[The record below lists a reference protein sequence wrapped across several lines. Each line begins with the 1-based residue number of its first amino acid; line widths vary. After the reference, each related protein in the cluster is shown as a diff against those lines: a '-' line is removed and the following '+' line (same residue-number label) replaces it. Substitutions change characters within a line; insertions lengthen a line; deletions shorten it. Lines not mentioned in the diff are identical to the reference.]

1 MRNYEFK
8 LTPAYCLYNGIAVV
22 KQEGSHICFMAENP
36 ADTVLRNR
44 LKKAFSNYVDYVLR
58 QEDCPSEYRDT
69 PSVVFVQGSRTEL
82 RNYVSKLYSMPEKQI
97 SETKTEN
104 PQSDA
109 AAVLLLD
116 SILAEARSCNA
127 TDIHI
132 ESNMVRF
139 RINGILKNVS
149 QISDEKT
156 TELIQRIKFLAGMNV
171 LEKRRSQ
178 DGHFVYGNENPV
190 FIRVSVMGIV
200 GKDDKLSRESV
211 VIRLL
216 DTKRLP
222 LALDKLGFTQKQNQ
236 KIQTITSEPNGLIII
251 CGPTGAGKSTTAA
264 AILIDIEKRRNSS
277 VKIISIE
284 DPPEYIIPGVTQIQ
298 VDEKIDNSFE
308 DALTHVFR
316 QDPDV
321 LMIGEIRDKNSADV
335 AIKAA
340 LTGHLVLATLHS
352 STAAGAILRLENIGI
367 SRNLII
373 SVLKGVV
380 VQELKTVGGNANLVA
395 DVSIPSEMINQAMD
409 KNLVEEELERYFVHN
424 TNYLEYVQKSLQ
436 VLKQKHTQIDDKKV
450 LNKKAIAKKSG
461 VSKSRGLP
469 TISRKSMENAV

>member
-1 MRNYEFK
+1 
-8 LTPAYCLYNGIAVV
+8 
-22 KQEGSHICFMAENP
+22 MAENP
-36 ADTVLRNR
+36 EDTVLCNR
-44 LKKAFSNYVDYVLR
+44 LKKAFSNYVNYVLR
-58 QEDCPSEYRDT
+58 QEDCPLKYRDT
-69 PSVVFVQGSRTEL
+69 PSVVFVQGNRTEV
-82 RNYVSKLYSMPEKQI
+82 RNYVSKLYSLPEKQI
-97 SETKTEN
+97 SETKTET

-116 SILAEARSCNA
+116 SILAEARASNA

-132 ESNMVRF
+132 ENNTVRY
-139 RINGILKNVS
+139 RINGSLKTVS
-149 QISDEKT
+149 NISDEKSA
-156 TELIQRIKFLAGMNV
+156 ELIQRIKFLAGMNV

-200 GKDDKLSRESV
+200 GKDDKLSQESV

-222 LALDKLGFTQKQNQ
+222 LALDKLGFTEKQNQ
-236 KIQTITSEPNGLIII
+236 KIQAITSEPNGLIII

-264 AILIDIEKRRNSS
+264 AMLIDIEKRRNSS

-298 VDEKIDNSFE
+298 IDEKIDNSFE
-308 DALTHVFR
+308 NALSHIFR

-321 LMIGEIRDKNSADV
+321 LMIGEIRDKKSADV

-352 STAAGAILRLENIGI
+352 STAAGAILRLENIGV
-367 SRNLII
+367 SRKLII

-380 VQELKTVGGNANLVA
+380 VQELKSVGGNANLVA
-395 DVSIPSEMINQAMD
+395 DVSIPSGLINQAMD
-409 KNLVEEELERYFVHN
+409 ENLVEDELERYFEHN
-424 TNYLEYVQKSLQ
+424 TNYLEYVQKSLN
-436 VLKQKHTQIDDKKV
+436 VLKQKHSQIDDKII
-450 LNKKAIAKKSG
+450 LNKKAIANKPV
-461 VSKSRGLP
+461 VSTSSVLP
-469 TISRKSMENAV
+469 KISRKPIVEKSGNKKIRENAV